1 MQQLTISNPPIIA
14 VIGLGYVGLPLALAF
29 SKHYQVIGYDLDQVR
44 VDALKKGE
52 DTTLETDAEAIHN
65 ASNLILT
72 NELAKIANATLFIV
86 TVPTPV
92 NADKSPDLSALLY
105 ASTQIATVLKKGDI
119 VVYESTVYPG
129 CTEEDCVPVLEKNSG
144 LKFNVDF
151 YCGYSPER
159 INPGDK
165 VNTLTKIQKITSGST
180 PAIAKYIDQLYA
192 SIITAGT
199 YPAPSIKVA
208 EAAKSIENAQRDINI
223 SFVNELALIFDKLG
237 IDTHEVLAAASTKW
251 NFLPFKPGLVGG
263 HCIGVDPYYLA
274 HKAKTVGY
282 HPQVILSGRD
292 VNDQMSSF
300 VSNKL
305 IQLLAQ
311 TGRQIQ
317 GAKVLVLGVT
327 FKENCPDFRNSKVFD
342 IIHQLKKEGADVDAF
357 DPYANAME
365 VFQKYQVQLITA
377 FEQYD
382 VILLAVAHDFFK
394 ALDYTSLKTSPDAI
408 VYDTKA
414 FLDRSIVTARL

>member
-1 MQQLTISNPPIIA
+1 MTQNQTISPTIA
-14 VIGLGYVGLPLALAF
+14 IVGLGYVGLPLALAF
-29 SKHYQVIGYDLDQVR
+29 AKPYTVIGFDINEKRVSDLQNSHDS
-44 VDALKKGE
+44 
-52 DTTLETDAEAIHN
+52 TLECTEAEIKNAKHLTFTSSLSAIK
-65 ASNLILT
+65 
-72 NELAKIANATLFIV
+72 EATIFIV

-92 NADKSPDLSALLY
+92 DADKRPNLQPLVE
-105 ASTQIATVLKKGDI
+105 ATAMIGSVLKKGDLVI
-119 VVYESTVYPG
+119 YESTVYPG
-129 CTEEDCVPVLEKNSG
+129 CTEEDCVPVLEKQSS
-144 LKFNVDF
+144 LVFNKDF
-151 YCGYSPER
+151 YVGYSPER

-165 VNTLTKIQKITSGST
+165 VHTLTTIKKLTAGST
-180 PAIAKYIDQLYA
+180 SETANKVDALYA

-199 YPAPSIKVA
+199 FKVSSIKVA

-223 SFVNELALIFDKLG
+223 SFVNELALIFDKMD
-237 IDTHEVLAAASTKW
+237 IDTQEVLAAAATKW

-274 HKAKTVGY
+274 HKAKAVGY
-282 HPQVILSGRD
+282 HPKVILSGRD
-292 VNDQMSSF
+292 VNDQMSAF
-300 VSNKL
+300 VSHKL

-311 TGRQIQ
+311 TGKKIQ

-342 IIHQLKKEGADVDAF
+342 IIGQLKKEGADVSAF

-365 VFQKYQVQLITA
+365 VFQKYQVSLITA

-394 ALDYTSLKTSPDAI
+394 ALDYASLKTSPDAI